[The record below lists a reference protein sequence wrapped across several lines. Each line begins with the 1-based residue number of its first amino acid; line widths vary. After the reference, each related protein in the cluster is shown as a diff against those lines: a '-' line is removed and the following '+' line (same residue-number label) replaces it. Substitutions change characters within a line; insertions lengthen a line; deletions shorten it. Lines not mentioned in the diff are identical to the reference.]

1 MIKLY
6 PYQNEAVKKLREKI
20 KQGFKKLVL
29 CSPTG
34 SGKTFIF
41 TYMTSR
47 AIDRGKK
54 VLIITD
60 RIELLKQAGGSL
72 NHFNLQPIEI
82 KAGNKLKNLDG
93 ILYSAM
99 AQTLIRRINKP
110 EYQSWVKDLD
120 LIILDEAHKQSF
132 NFLFKHISEKTI
144 VIGATATPHRE
155 SNQDSMDS
163 FYDDIVEVI
172 SISELIQKG
181 FLSKPKSYGV
191 PIDLSNV
198 KTKGSDYD
206 SKQMG
211 DEYNEQKLYHGVY
224 ENYIKITPGQK
235 AIIFAPNVDS
245 SITLV
250 QNFKEKGLPIEHID
264 ANTKKADR
272 QKILNWFKNTDNAM
286 ISNVGILN
294 AGFDCPDIKVVIL
307 YRATKSLPLFL
318 QMVGRG
324 SRITTT
330 KKTFTILDFGNNIK
344 THGFWEEDRLWSLKK
359 KKKKKE
365 AEAPIKECPECMAVL
380 YASVMECPECGHVF
394 EKKITEDEA
403 IIVELQQMTYNNLK
417 KEIENA
423 DFKKLNQIQQAKGY
437 KKSWI
442 YHQLKTKE
450 DIFAYAKYMGYKSG
464 WANYQIQNR
473 NIK

>member
-1 MIKLY
+1 MINLY

-20 KQGFKKLVL
+20 RQGKTKLVL

-34 SGKTFIF
+34 SGKTFVF
-41 TYMTSR
+41 TYMTYR
-47 AIDRGKK
+47 AINKGKK

-72 NHFNLQPIEI
+72 NHFNLKPIEI
-82 KAGNKLKNLDG
+82 KPSNKFKKLNG
-93 ILYSAM
+93 VIYSAM
-99 AQTLIRRINKP
+99 AQTLIRRIKKP
-110 EYQSWVKDLD
+110 LYQKWIKDLD

-132 NFLFKHISEKTI
+132 NFLFEHISKKTI
-144 VIGATATPHRE
+144 VIGATATPYRE
-155 SNQDSMDS
+155 SNQESMDS
-163 FYDDIVEVI
+163 FYNDIVEVI
-172 SISELIQKG
+172 SISDLIKNG

-191 PIDLSNV
+191 PIDLSNI

-206 SKQMG
+206 NKQMG

-224 ENYIKITPGQK
+224 ENYTKITPGQK
-235 AIIFAPNVDS
+235 AIIFSPSVES

-250 QNFKEKGLPIEHID
+250 QSFKSKGLPIEHID
-264 ANTKKADR
+264 ANTKKSER
-272 QKILNWFKNTDNAM
+272 NKILNWFKNTKNAM

-324 SRITTT
+324 SRITDT
-330 KKTFTILDFGNNIK
+330 KKEFTILDFGNNIK
-344 THGFWEEDRLWSLKK
+344 THGFWEEDRVWSLKK

-365 AEAPIKECPECMAVL
+365 GEAPVKECPSCMAVV

-394 EKKITEDEA
+394 EKKIDKDEF
-403 IIVELQQMTYNNLK
+403 IIVELQQMSYKNLK
-417 KEIENA
+417 KEIANA
-423 DFKKLNQIQQAKGY
+423 DFKKLNQIQKAKGY

-450 DIFAYAKYMGYKSG
+450 DFHSYAKFMNYKPG
-464 WANYQIQNR
+464 WANYQIKNR
-473 NIK
+473 NI